1 MRSRTVICAA
11 VGSLVLLLCGAAWA
25 QLVPNQAGGSAAG
38 GSAGG
43 GAAGGGAVRGPGAGG
58 MMNPMGGGMM
68 GPMGGG
74 MGGMMGGGM
83 QQTADPKKARQLM
96 NQALALL
103 EKADKQMEDGNL
115 QAARDAYKQAKE
127 KMDTV
132 AKGEQSAAQGG
143 GGAMM
148 GGMMGGGAMA
158 GGGSGAGGMGP
169 GMMPGGGGAGGGGL
183 IANDGA
189 PENMK
194 LRMEARKI
202 HSRALRGLGNAWLGI
217 AMGLMASPETFLEP
231 WAASQGQG
239 TGQSMLPGGGAPGM
253 VGRGGTGGG
262 GGAAAAP
269 AGAM

>member
-1 MRSRTVICAA
+1 
-11 VGSLVLLLCGAAWA
+11 
-25 QLVPNQAGGSAAG
+25 
-38 GSAGG
+38 
-43 GAAGGGAVRGPGAGG
+43 
-58 MMNPMGGGMM
+58 
-68 GPMGGG
+68 
-74 MGGMMGGGM
+74 
-83 QQTADPKKARQLM
+83 
-96 NQALALL
+96 
-103 EKADKQMEDGNL
+103 
-115 QAARDAYKQAKE
+115 
-127 KMDTV
+127 
-132 AKGEQSAAQGG
+132 
-143 GGAMM
+143 M